1 MRTRIAVAALAAV
14 LLAGVVPQ
22 TKSRLTTALGR
33 FFRDVARARARTRRY
48 GNKYALAQMV
58 LKAEAPLDLSKP
70 QHDGT
75 VTQTELEDG
84 DGTDGAPIYVALRG
98 RVYDVSSAG
107 TKFYGP
113 GKPYH
118 HFVGRDASRAFATG
132 CRAVE
137 CVSADLDGLNP
148 AQLRE
153 LDRWMEMYE
162 THDKYTFVGTLV
174 EDPVDVAL
182 DSM

>member
-58 LKAEAPLDLSKP
+58 LKAEAPPDLSKP

-84 DGTDGAPIYVALRG
+84 DGVDGAPAERGEGVVAGCG
-98 RVYDVSSAG
+98 RLQ
-107 TKFYGP
+107 
-113 GKPYH
+113 
-118 HFVGRDASRAFATG
+118 AFAG
-132 CRAVE
+132 VARDRRERRRAQE
-137 CVSADLDGLNP
+137 HEGYGSHAS
-148 AQLRE
+148 
-153 LDRWMEMYE
+153 
-162 THDKYTFVGTLV
+162 
-174 EDPVDVAL
+174 EDYNSLHAL
-182 DSM
+182 PQTAM

>member
-1 MRTRIAVAALAAV
+1 MRTRIAAAALAALAV
-14 LLAGVVPQ
+14 LCCTPAAK
-22 TKSRLTTALGR
+22 TRLTTALGR

-75 VTQTELEDG
+75 VTFSELEDG

-98 RVYDVSSAG
+98 RVYDVSTG
-107 TKFYGP
+107 TAFYGP

-132 CRAVE
+132 CRAAE
-137 CVSADLDGLNP
+137 CVSADLDGLTP
-148 AQLRE
+148 SQLRE

-182 DSM
+182 ESM

>member
-1 MRTRIAVAALAAV
+1 MRTRIAAAALAA
-14 LLAGVVPQ
+14 LAVVCCTPAAK
-22 TKSRLTTALGR
+22 TRLTTALGR

-58 LKAEAPLDLSKP
+58 LKTEAPLDLSKP

-75 VTQTELEDG
+75 VTLSELEDG
-84 DGTDGAPIYVALRG
+84 DGVDGAPVYVALRG
-98 RVYDVSSAG
+98 RVYDVSAG
-107 TKFYGP
+107 KKFYGV

-132 CRAVE
+132 CRAAE
-137 CVSADLDGLNP
+137 CVSADLDGLGP
-148 AQLRE
+148 SQLRE

-182 DSM
+182 GSM

>member
-1 MRTRIAVAALAAV
+1 MRTRVAAAALAA
-14 LLAGVVPQ
+14 LAVVCCTPAAK
-22 TKSRLTTALGR
+22 TRLTTALGR

-58 LKAEAPLDLSKP
+58 IKAEAPLDLSKP

-75 VTQTELEDG
+75 VTLSELEDA

-98 RVYDVSSAG
+98 RVYDVSSSKA
-107 TKFYGP
+107 KFYGP
-113 GKPYH
+113 GKPYN

-132 CRAVE
+132 CRAAE
-137 CVSADLDGLNP
+137 CVSADLDGLGP
-148 AQLRE
+148 SQLRE

-174 EDPVDVAL
+174 EDPVDKYV
-182 DSM
+182 

>member
-1 MRTRIAVAALAAV
+1 MRLRLAAAALAA
-14 LLAGVVPQ
+14 LAVVCCTPAAK
-22 TKSRLTTALGR
+22 TALTTALGR

-75 VTQTELEDG
+75 VTQSELEDG
-84 DGTDGAPIYVALRG
+84 DGVDGAPAYVALRG
-98 RVYDVSSAG
+98 RVYDVSAG
-107 TKFYGP
+107 AKFYGA

-118 HFVGRDASRAFATG
+118 HFVGQDASRAFATG
-132 CRAVE
+132 CRAAE

-148 AQLRE
+148 SQLRE

>member
-1 MRTRIAVAALAAV
+1 MRLRLAAAALAALAV
-14 LLAGVVPQ
+14 LCCTPAAK
-22 TKSRLTTALGR
+22 TALTTALGR

-84 DGTDGAPIYVALRG
+84 DGVDGAPVYVALRG
-98 RVYDVSSAG
+98 RVYDVSAG
-107 TKFYGP
+107 KKFYGS

-137 CVSADLDGLNP
+137 CVSADLDGLGP
-148 AQLRE
+148 SQLRE
-153 LDRWMEMYE
+153 LDRWMEMHVCE
-162 THDKYTFVGTLV
+162 SKWNV
-174 EDPVDVAL
+174 
-182 DSM
+182 

>member
-58 LKAEAPLDLSKP
+58 LKTEAPLDLSKP

-75 VTQTELEDG
+75 VTLSELEDG
-84 DGTDGAPIYVALRG
+84 DGTDGAPIYVALRCVESNQTRSLDQR
-98 RVYDVSSAG
+98 RVDG
-107 TKFYGP
+107 
-113 GKPYH
+113 
-118 HFVGRDASRAFATG
+118 
-132 CRAVE
+132 VE
-137 CVSADLDGLNP
+137 FPRHSGAP
-148 AQLRE
+148 E
-153 LDRWMEMYE
+153 I
-162 THDKYTFVGTLV
+162 
-174 EDPVDVAL
+174 
-182 DSM
+182 

>member
-1 MRTRIAVAALAAV
+1 MRTRIAIAALTAA
-14 LLAGVVPQ
+14 LLAFMLPH

-75 VTQTELEDG
+75 VTHTALEDG
-84 DGTDGAPIYVALRG
+84 DGVDGAPVYVALRG
-98 RVYDVSSAG
+98 RVYDVSAG
-107 TKFYGP
+107 KKFYGV

-132 CRAVE
+132 CRAEE

-148 AQLRE
+148 SQLRE
-153 LDRWMEMYE
+153 PDRWMEMYE

-174 EDPVDVAL
+174 EDPMDVAL

>member
-1 MRTRIAVAALAAV
+1 MRMRIGAAILAALAV
-14 LLAGVVPQ
+14 LCCTPAAK
-22 TKSRLTTALGR
+22 TALTTALGR

-58 LKAEAPLDLSKP
+58 LKTEAPLDLSKP

-75 VTQTELEDG
+75 VTHAELEDG

-107 TKFYGP
+107 AKFYGP
-113 GKPYH
+113 GKAYH

-132 CRAVE
+132 CRAAE
-137 CVSADLDGLNP
+137 CVSADLDGLSP
-148 AQLRE
+148 SQLRE

-174 EDPVDVAL
+174 EDPVDKYV
-182 DSM
+182 

>member
-1 MRTRIAVAALAAV
+1 MRTRIAAAALAAV
-14 LLAGVVPQ
+14 LLAGVGPQ
-22 TKSRLTTALGR
+22 IKSRLTTALGR

-58 LKAEAPLDLSKP
+58 LKTEAPLDLSKP

-84 DGTDGAPIYVALRG
+84 DGVDGAPVYVALRG
-98 RVYDVSSAG
+98 RVYDVSASKA
-107 TKFYGP
+107 KFYGP
-113 GKPYH
+113 GKAYH

-132 CRAVE
+132 CRAAE
-137 CVSADLDGLNP
+137 CVSADLDGLGP
-148 AQLRE
+148 SQLRE

-174 EDPVDVAL
+174 EDPVDAAL
-182 DSM
+182 DRM

>member
-1 MRTRIAVAALAAV
+1 MRTRIAAAALAAV
-14 LLAGVVPQ
+14 LLAGVGPQ
-22 TKSRLTTALGR
+22 IKSRLTTALGR

-58 LKAEAPLDLSKP
+58 LKTEAPLDLSKP

-84 DGTDGAPIYVALRG
+84 DGVDGAPVYVALRG
-98 RVYDVSSAG
+98 RVYDVSAG
-107 TKFYGP
+107 QKFYGP

-132 CRAVE
+132 CRAAE
-137 CVSADLDGLNP
+137 CVSADLDGLP
-148 AQLRE
+148 PSQLRE